1 MVKTHNK
8 TLETQ
13 GAIGFMVDLN
23 YGQLNDLLGHL
34 LRHAVNRG
42 QGTFHEVFEED
53 SVTPLQ
59 FMIVELISQ
68 NSEITHTDICKAMQ
82 TSASVVTTTLKP
94 LLADGRL
101 LKVVVNGDGRK
112 VNYALSRE
120 GQAWF
125 DRIKPKIAE
134 SEARLAEA
142 LSEEERA
149 DLVRMLKLL
158 AGVET

>member
-1 MVKTHNK
+1 MP
-8 TLETQ
+8 
-13 GAIGFMVDLN
+13 DLN

-42 QGTFHEVFEED
+42 QGTFHEVFEADE
-53 SVTPLQ
+53 VTPLQ

-68 NSEITHTDICKAMQ
+68 NSQVTHSDICQAMQ

-101 LKVVVNGDGRK
+101 LKVTVNGDGRK
-112 VNYALSRE
+112 TSYALSSE
-120 GQAWF
+120 GVEWF
-125 DRIKPKIAE
+125 ERIKPKIAL

-142 LSEEERA
+142 LTEDERA
-149 DLVRMLKLL
+149 DLVRMLKRLSGL
-158 AGVET
+158 ER